1 MLKLAVLIII
11 VFNFDF
17 YPQQE
22 SFQPEKLIDSL
33 LLINEIKPEAT
44 TRIFY
49 SSDIPDG
56 LKFIPPQVSKT
67 CTDYLLLYP
76 QLVNRI
82 PEWEYQLLVLKD
94 EKDFDDYRN
103 FIMGNDISS
112 SLFRIY
118 MNDAEEIVK
127 AERISI
133 DINVDFGDVISTS
146 YYKNNLL
153 TVYFNNY
160 CYEMNKIMIVRKFD
174 YEGLKLAGEEIFSLN
189 ENVLI
194 SERKFYE

>member
-1 MLKLAVLIII
+1 MLKFVALIII
-11 VFNFDF
+11 VFNCNF
-17 YPQQE
+17 YSQQVC
-22 SFQPEKLIDSL
+22 FQPEKLIDSL
-33 LLINEIKPEAT
+33 LLISEIKPEEAT
-44 TRIFY
+44 YIFY

-76 QLVNRI
+76 QLVNNI
-82 PEWEYQLLVLKD
+82 PEWEYQLLMLKE
-94 EKDFDDYRN
+94 EKIFDDYRN

-118 MNDAEEIVK
+118 MNDADEIVK

-153 TVYFNNY
+153 TVYFNNH
-160 CYEMNKIMIVRKFD
+160 CYEINKEMIVRKFD
-174 YEGLKLAGEEIFSLN
+174 YEGLKLTGEEYFSLN

-194 SERKFYE
+194 SDRKFYK